1 MNVRHNVRFKFITAL
16 TLALIIVLNAS
27 LVLTKAQQQEVFII
41 ASMKYI
47 KNPNPLKEET
57 WYDWWLNLVMYDRLF
72 REGPD
77 LEVYPWLCMWYEH
90 TPDGLT
96 WTFTIVPNA
105 TWHDGVLLTAE
116 DVVFTIKFYQEYKPA
131 SWYPQ
136 VADIDKAE
144 VINTYTF
151 RIHLKE
157 VNVWLLR
164 TFGTIIILPKHIWS
178 YVPQA
183 FSDPTTFNPL
193 NPDDVSKVLNLIKK
207 SEPLEIYSKVEA
219 FVSKYKHLRVGSG
232 PYILTRWV
240 EGELLDLSK
249 HPNYFKAGFPRADR
263 LVFKVYTTAES
274 QYLAVKANEAH
285 IMMWNAPYAILSE
298 AEANP
303 SLKVP
308 KTFDT
313 YVGFIGFN
321 LRDPITGNKLFRK
334 AVAYALDKAF
344 IVNTLMMGYAVV
356 AYTYIH
362 PNIVKYV
369 NVNVPKYEFNLTKA
383 AKLLDEAGFKD
394 VDGDGWRETPD
405 GKKFELTI
413 YSPEYDPVRVR
424 ICDILVENLG
434 KIGVKAKN
442 IALEFDTLI
451 DYVYNKNQ
459 FQIYIIEN
467 DANFMP
473 WYYDSYYVEEQAR
486 PGGNNPWGF
495 INKTFENL
503 LSKAKSELNDDVRA
517 KLYKDMQAI
526 LAEELPLIPIYI
538 RYWIQIY
545 RTELS
550 GVVDMPGGPLNFWT
564 IINANFRGIKAELP
578 YTKLVQPTTPT
589 ITSVL
594 ATTITITQT
603 VTQPTTVTITTT
615 TVEQVV
621 RREIPSEYLIASA
634 LAVIIVGI
642 VAFFLGSKVRK

>member
-1 MNVRHNVRFKFITAL
+1 MKTSKNTKLKLAAVIA
-16 TLALIIVLNAS
+16 LALIIALNTSAT
-27 LVLTKAQQQEVFII
+27 LAKAQQQEAFII

-77 LEVYPWLCMWYEH
+77 LDVYPWLCMWYEH

-105 TWHDGVLLTAE
+105 TWHDGIPITAE

-144 VINTYTF
+144 VVDKYTF
-151 RIHLKE
+151 KIHLKG

-164 TFGTIIILPKHIWS
+164 TFGTMIILPKHIWS

-193 NPDDVSKVLNLIKK
+193 SSDDVGKVLNLIKG
-207 SEPLEIYSKVEA
+207 SEPPDIYSKVEA
-219 FVSKYKHLRVGSG
+219 FVNKYKHLRVGSG
-232 PYILTRWV
+232 PYVLTRWV

-249 HPNYFKAGFPRADR
+249 HPNYFKAGFPRAER

-285 IMMWNAPYAILSE
+285 IMMWTAPYAVLSE

-344 IVNTLMMGYAVV
+344 AVNTLMMGYATV
-356 AYTYIH
+356 AYTYVH
-362 PNIVKYV
+362 PNIAKYV
-369 NVNVPKYEFNLTKA
+369 NFDVPKYEFNLDQA
-383 AKLLDEAGFKD
+383 AKLLDAAGFKD

-405 GKKFELTI
+405 GKKFELSI

-434 KIGVKAKN
+434 KVGVKAKN
-442 IALEFDTLI
+442 TPLDFDTMI
-451 DYVYNKNQ
+451 DYVYNQNK

-473 WYYDSYYVEEQAR
+473 WYYDSYYVEEQAY

-503 LSKAKSELNDDVRA
+503 LNKAKSELNDEVRA

-526 LAEELPLIPIYI
+526 LAEELPLVPIYI

-564 IINANFRGIKAELP
+564 IINANFRGVKAELP
-578 YTKLVQPTTPT
+578 YTKLTPPTTTSPT
-589 ITSVL
+589 PPATAVIT
-594 ATTITITQT
+594 ATITQT
-603 VTQPTTVTITTT
+603 VTQPVTTVATT
-615 TVEQVV
+615 TVVA
-621 RREIPSEYLIASA
+621 REIPSEYLVAFA
-634 LAVIIVGI
+634 LAVIVVGVI
-642 VAFFLGSKVRK
+642 AFFLGGKIKK